1 VELCKAA
8 VTSAAFPAG
17 WRACLERSTCKTMRL
32 SAHSHSEEIR
42 MVCLRQRMIEN
53 LRMHQLGGSSYA
65 IPSYFCGRSGSVAL
79 RNSLCPLYAESIAGW
94 RLGQSL
100 RRGLA
105 LGT

>member
-1 VELCKAA
+1 MELCKAA

-53 LRMHQLGGSSYA
+53 LRVRQL
-65 IPSYFCGRSGSVAL
+65 VAAAMQFL
-79 RNSLCPLYAESIAGW
+79 HIFVVDLAPLP
-94 RLGQSL
+94 
-100 RRGLA
+100 
-105 LGT
+105 